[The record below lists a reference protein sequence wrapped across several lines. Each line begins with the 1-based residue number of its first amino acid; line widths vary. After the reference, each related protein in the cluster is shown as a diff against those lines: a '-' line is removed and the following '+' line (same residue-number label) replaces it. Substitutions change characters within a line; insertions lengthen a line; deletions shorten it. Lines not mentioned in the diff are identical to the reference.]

1 MKALKLL
8 YHKKPVADSKVLKDL
23 LGAKGVEEGKSVE
36 FGIMVIGGAAAIQ
49 KKDQVVE
56 EEDKM
61 EVEMGH
67 GGDVLK
73 TEAFWAD
80 LRGFLVQRLK
90 DEGEG
95 DRVVKVF
102 RDAVKN

>member
-1 MKALKLL
+1 M
-8 YHKKPVADSKVLKDL
+8 LKDL
-23 LGAKGVEEGKSVE
+23 LGAEGVKEGTSVE

-49 KKDQVVE
+49 KKEAVA

-102 RDAVKN
+102 RNAVTN